1 MITTIKC
8 LTITRLQISLIV
20 SLQTHKSMTGQ
31 LMQSKIKILN
41 NNSHNYPNNHYST
54 NHFKISLINFKTV
67 IDKMLGDFWGMN
79 KINIL
84 NNIINITIHST
95 STINKIG
102 INNITISSNNI
113 NTIKDTII
121 IKIKTKTKEVS
132 CHSSSSISMHLSQ
145 IRLPLIKIII
155 NQ

>member
-1 MITTIKC
+1 
-8 LTITRLQISLIV
+8 
-20 SLQTHKSMTGQ
+20 MTGQ

-41 NNSHNYPNNHYST
+41 NNSHNYPNNHNA
-54 NHFKISLINFKTV
+54 NHFKISLINYKID

-95 STINKIG
+95 STINKIV
-102 INNITISSNNI
+102 INNTTCSSSS
-113 NTIKDTII
+113 NTIKDIII